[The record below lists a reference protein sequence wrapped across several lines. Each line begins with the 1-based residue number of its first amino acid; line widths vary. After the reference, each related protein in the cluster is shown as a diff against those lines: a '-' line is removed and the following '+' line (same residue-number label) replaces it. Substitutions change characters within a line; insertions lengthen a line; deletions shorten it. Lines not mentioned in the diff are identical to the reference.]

1 MHKYVPKL
9 FTFVLRTFFPLR
21 HTHTHTHAHVVH
33 VLTRSSTR
41 LCRKMHELYILYT
54 PPTPPF
60 LTPKNGAKTEKFL
73 WADDHGTF
81 SKSILPPPWDP
92 PRGPKRGVLGGV
104 GVFAPPLGE
113 FRARNSPRQKKEFF
127 GVCFFCFCV
136 DASTL
141 RGTANAKKNRKK
153 GNAQNSKMQKLRTL
167 VCQGRNSVDRLGIGY
182 GSLP

>member
-1 MHKYVPKL
+1 MPL
-9 FTFVLRTFFPLR
+9 FCRQETNISRGSLCSRLLLIFFHATHSSQCINMYLNYLLSFCVR
-21 HTHTHTHAHVVH
+21 FFRCATHTHTHAHVCTL
-33 VLTRSSTR
+33 LTRTSTR

-104 GVFAPPLGE
+104 GVLHTPPGGIPCTE
-113 FRARNSPRQKKEFF
+113 FSHEKK
-127 GVCFFCFCV
+127 
-136 DASTL
+136 
-141 RGTANAKKNRKK
+141 
-153 GNAQNSKMQKLRTL
+153 
-167 VCQGRNSVDRLGIGY
+167 
-182 GSLP
+182 

>member
-1 MHKYVPKL
+1 
-9 FTFVLRTFFPLR
+9 
-21 HTHTHTHAHVVH
+21 
-33 VLTRSSTR
+33 
-41 LCRKMHELYILYT
+41 MHELYILYT

-104 GVFAPPLGE
+104 GGFPPPPGGIPCTE
-113 FRARNSPRQKKEFF
+113 FSHAKNTKIFCVQFF
-127 GVCFFCFCV
+127 SFFLFRV

-141 RGTANAKKNRKK
+141 RGTAHARKNRKK